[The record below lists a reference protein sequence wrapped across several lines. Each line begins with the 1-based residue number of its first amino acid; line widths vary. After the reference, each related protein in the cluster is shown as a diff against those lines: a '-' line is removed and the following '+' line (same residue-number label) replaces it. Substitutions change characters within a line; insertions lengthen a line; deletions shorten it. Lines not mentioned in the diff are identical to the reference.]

1 MERTKL
7 EFYFSKG
14 KLFFG
19 VIFSLLF
26 IGFGVLMVGLA
37 YVEESITFMA
47 VALFITVLFS
57 IFFVASILKLVRGYP
72 YIIIADDYIQLDP
85 FTKSEVSIYF
95 SDIENINVS
104 ELSFQSVIEIVL
116 YDEDDYFYQLSFH
129 NKVRLIMNRV
139 FRFTLFTINAK
150 VVQKKERPTLL
161 SALDLIIQQKLN
173 NEVPNIEDVEEHNLE
188 TDFMEKYDPT
198 PKVDRSINKDYFVKA
213 YGHGLIIF
221 GFSYIVFYLLT
232 GKNGDYLFYIIVS
245 LILFPFAKVLIDWLF
260 GFKLKE
266 VLDRQKGFTY
276 YLDQLKYLFAL
287 ILFHVSFF
295 LAPIGILFLLIRYIV
310 IRVRR

>member
-1 MERTKL
+1 LEGTKL

-37 YVEESITFMA
+37 YVEESIIFMA

-57 IFFVASILKLVRGYP
+57 IFFVASILKLIRGYP
-72 YIIIADDYIQLDP
+72 YIIITDDYIQLDP

-139 FRFTLFTINAK
+139 FRFTLFTINVK
-150 VVQKKERPTLL
+150 VVQKKERSTLL

-198 PKVDRSINKDYFVKA
+198 PKVDRTINKDYFVNA

-221 GFSYIVFYLLT
+221 GFSFIVFYLLT

-310 IRVRR
+310 IRVKR